1 MSQIS
6 QANPAMDD
14 SLLIRRTVDGDEQ
27 AARQLF
33 EKYQL
38 RTFRL
43 ALGLLGDEADAEE
56 VAQDALT
63 YALLNLHRY
72 QPNLSSFSTWLHTIT
87 VCRVRDKRRRKL
99 LPSISLTQWLG
110 LGNQVR
116 DHTPGPEAV
125 TIRNETESNLLRAL
139 DRLDPKLREA
149 IVLRFYAECS
159 YKEMSEIMGCSLN
172 TARSRLRLA
181 LEQLQA
187 QLGEEQVPWAATETL
202 R

>member
-1 MSQIS
+1 
-6 QANPAMDD
+6 MDD
-14 SLLIRRTVDGDEQ
+14 LLLIRRAVGGDER

-38 RTFRL
+38 RTYRL

-72 QPNLSSFSTWLHTIT
+72 RPELSSFSTWLHTIT
-87 VCRVRDKRRRKL
+87 VSRARDKRRRKF
-99 LPSISLTQWLG
+99 LPSVSLAQWLG
-110 LGNQVR
+110 MGNQIR
-116 DHTPGPEAV
+116 DHSPGPEAAA
-125 TIRNETESNLLRAL
+125 IRNEIESRLLLAL
-139 DRLDPKLREA
+139 DQLSPKLREA

-159 YKEMSEIMGCSLN
+159 YKEMGEIMGCSLN

-181 LEQLQA
+181 IEQLRA
-187 QLGEEQVPWAATETL
+187 QLGEEQVPWLTTETI

>member
-1 MSQIS
+1 MSENV
-6 QANPAMDD
+6 NPAMDD
-14 SLLIRRTVDGDEQ
+14 LPLIRRAIEGDER

-63 YALLNLHRY
+63 YALLNLRLY
-72 QPNLSSFSTWLHTIT
+72 RPDLSSFSTWLHTIT
-87 VCRVRDKRRRKL
+87 VCRARDKRRRKF

-110 LGNQVR
+110 LGNQIR

-125 TIRNETESNLLRAL
+125 VIHNETEDRLLWAL
-139 DRLDPKLREA
+139 DQLSPKLREA
-149 IVLRFYAECS
+149 IVLRFYTDCS

-181 LEQLQA
+181 VDRLREL
-187 QLGEEQVPWAATETL
+187 LGEEQVPWLATETL

>member
-1 MSQIS
+1 
-6 QANPAMDD
+6 MDD
-14 SLLIRRTVDGDEQ
+14 LPLIRRAIEGDER

-63 YALLNLHRY
+63 YALLNLRLY
-72 QPNLSSFSTWLHTIT
+72 RPDLSSFSTWLHTIT
-87 VCRVRDKRRRKL
+87 VCRARDKRRRKF

-110 LGNQVR
+110 LGHQIR

-125 TIRNETESNLLRAL
+125 VIHNETEDRLLWAL
-139 DRLDPKLREA
+139 DQLNPRLREA
-149 IVLRFYAECS
+149 IVLRFYADCS

-181 LEQLQA
+181 VDQLREL
-187 QLGEEQVPWAATETL
+187 LGEDQVPWLATETL

>member
-1 MSQIS
+1 
-6 QANPAMDD
+6 MDD
-14 SLLIRRTVDGDEQ
+14 LSLIRRAVDGDER

-38 RTFRL
+38 RTYRL

-63 YALLNLHRY
+63 YALLHLRQY
-72 QPNLSSFSTWLHTIT
+72 RPELSSFSTWLHTIT
-87 VCRVRDKRRRKL
+87 VCRARDKRRRKF
-99 LPSISLTQWLG
+99 LPSISIAQWLSM
-110 LGNQVR
+110 GNQLR

-125 TIRNETESNLLRAL
+125 TIRNETEGKLLLAL
-139 DRLDPKLREA
+139 DQLNPVLREA
-149 IVLRFYAECS
+149 IVLRFYADCS
-159 YKEMSEIMGCSLN
+159 YKEMGEIMGCSVN

-181 LEQLQA
+181 IERLRA
-187 QLGEEQVPWAATETL
+187 QLGEEQVPWLATETI